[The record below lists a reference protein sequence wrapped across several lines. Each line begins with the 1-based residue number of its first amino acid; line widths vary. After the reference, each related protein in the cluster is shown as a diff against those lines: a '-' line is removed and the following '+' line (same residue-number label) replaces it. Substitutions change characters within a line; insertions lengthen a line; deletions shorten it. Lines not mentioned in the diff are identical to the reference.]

1 MLNKGSRTYIRAKLA
16 IIQLRC
22 EQLDDELQCPDKEI
36 NKAAV
41 RILLGM
47 MLREVEQLHTW
58 GMTNNKKP
66 EHHMPGP
73 EAMDYLLPKLPDKGD
88 GG

>member
-1 MLNKGSRTYIRAKLA
+1 MINKSSRRYIRAKLA

-22 EQLDDELQCPDKEI
+22 EQIDEELQHADDQVNRP
-36 NKAAV
+36 AL
-41 RILLGM
+41 RILLGLL
-47 MLREVEQLHTW
+47 LRESEQLHTW

-73 EAMDYLLPKLPDKGD
+73 ESHDYLLPALPKKPNR
-88 GG
+88 